1 MDFLIFRLEII
12 FQAEKCNRYQRKLII
27 GGEKMSL
34 AKESSPVGK
43 QQPKKRTKARYII
56 LFVLFVSTAL
66 NYLDRTNIAV
76 AAPLLKEDLHL
87 NAFYLG
93 LVFSAF
99 GWTYAIMQI
108 PGGFILDKFGARLTY
123 GVALIV
129 WSLFTVFQAFARGF
143 GLLFGLRLGLG
154 FSEAP
159 AFPTNNT
166 LVATW
171 FPKQERALATG
182 VYTAG
187 EYVGLAFLT
196 PLLAWIVSAFGWQAI
211 FVVTGVIGLLFVP
224 VWFKLVRDPQNNPR
238 VNEEELRYIR
248 EGGGLGEDTGEKK
261 KLTWSRVKVLL
272 KRRTL
277 WGIYIGQFGIT
288 TTLWFFLTWFP
299 TYLVNAKHLSIID
312 AGFYSMVPYIAAF
325 IGVLFGGAFSDW
337 LIRRGFSTSVGR
349 KTPIIIGLLLAC
361 TIVLANF
368 TSSIGLVITIMSV
381 AFFAQGM
388 SGISWTLIGDV
399 APKELLGL
407 AGGIFNFAG
416 NLSGIVTPIVI
427 GAIVGESNHFGGALL
442 FVSCIALIGAMS
454 YLFLV
459 GKVERIEL
467 N

>member
-1 MDFLIFRLEII
+1 MAQNNTARPLQST
-12 FQAEKCNRYQRKLII
+12 QAQ
-27 GGEKMSL
+27 
-34 AKESSPVGK
+34 
-43 QQPKKRTKARYII
+43 KRSKGRYII
-56 LFVLFVSTAL
+56 LLILFLSTAL
-66 NYLDRTNIAV
+66 NYLDRTNVSV
-76 AAPLLKEDLHL
+76 AAPLLKGDLHL
-87 NAFYLG
+87 NAVYLG

-108 PGGFILDKFGARLTY
+108 PGGWFLDRFGPRRTY
-123 GVALIV
+123 GVALVI
-129 WSLFTVFQAFARGF
+129 WSLFTFFQAFARGF
-143 GLLFGLRLGLG
+143 GSLFGLRLGLG
-154 FSEAP
+154 LSEAP
-159 AFPTNNT
+159 AFPTNNR

-171 FPKQERALATG
+171 FPKHERALATG

-196 PLLAWIVSAFGWQAI
+196 PVLAWIVAAYGWKAI
-211 FVVTGVIGLLFVP
+211 FIVTGVLGFIFVP
-224 VWFKLVRDPQNNPR
+224 VWFKIIRDPKDSPYA
-238 VNEEELRYIR
+238 NEAELAYIR
-248 EGGGLGEDTGEKK
+248 EGGGLAEETGEKK
-261 KLTWSRVKVLL
+261 KLGWSKISVLL

-299 TYLVNAKHLSIID
+299 TYLVNDKGMTIIH
-312 AGFYSMVPYIAAF
+312 AGFYAMVPYIAAF

-337 LIRRGFSTSVGR
+337 LIRRGVSTSASR

-361 TIVLANF
+361 SIVLANY
-368 TSSIGLVITIMSV
+368 TNSIGLVITIMSV

-388 SGISWTLIGDV
+388 SGISWSLIGDV

-427 GAIVGESNHFGGALL
+427 GMIVGQSHHFGGALV
-442 FVSCIALIGAMS
+442 FVSVIALLGALS

-459 GKVERIEL
+459 GKVERIEIK
-467 N
+467 

>member
-1 MDFLIFRLEII
+1 MTL
-12 FQAEKCNRYQRKLII
+12 K
-27 GGEKMSL
+27 
-34 AKESSPVGK
+34 KESTPVGK
-43 QQPKKRTKARYII
+43 KQVKTRSKARYII
-56 LFVLFVSTAL
+56 LFVLFLSTAL
-66 NYLDRTNIAV
+66 NYLDRTNISI
-76 AAPLLKEDLHL
+76 AAPQLSSALHL
-87 NAFYLG
+87 NAVSEG
-93 LVFSAF
+93 LIMSAF

-108 PGGFILDKFGARLTY
+108 PGGFILDRLGPRLTY
-123 GVALIV
+123 GLALII
-129 WSLFTVFQAFARGF
+129 WSLFTFFQAFAKGF

-159 AFPTNNT
+159 AFPTNNR

-171 FPKQERALATG
+171 FPRQERALATG
-182 VYTAG
+182 IYTAG

-196 PLLAWIVSAFGWQAI
+196 PILAWIVSSFGWQAI
-211 FVVTGVIGLLFVP
+211 FITTGAIGLIFVP
-224 VWFKLVRDPQNNPR
+224 VWFKLVREPKSHPK
-238 VNEEELRYIR
+238 VNEEELQYIR
-248 EGGGLGEDTGEKK
+248 EGGGLGEDTGEKE
-261 KLTWSRVKVLL
+261 KLSWAKVSVLL
-272 KRRTL
+272 KKRTL

-299 TYLVNAKHLSIID
+299 TYLVTDKHMSIIH

-325 IGVLFGGAFSDW
+325 AGVLFGGAFSDF
-337 LIRRGFSTSVGR
+337 LIRRGFSNSAGR

-361 TIVLANF
+361 SIVLANY
-368 TSSIGLVITIMSV
+368 TTNIGLVITIMSV

-399 APKELLGL
+399 APKELLGM

-427 GAIVGESNHFGGALL
+427 GAIVGQSQNFGGALV
-442 FVSCIALIGAMS
+442 FVSAIALIGALS

-459 GKVERIEL
+459 GKVERIKV